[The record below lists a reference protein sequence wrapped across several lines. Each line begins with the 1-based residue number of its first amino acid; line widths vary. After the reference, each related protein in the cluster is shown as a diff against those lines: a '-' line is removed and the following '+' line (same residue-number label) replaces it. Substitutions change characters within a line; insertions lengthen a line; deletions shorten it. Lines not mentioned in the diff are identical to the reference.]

1 MGDYRAYHIG
11 RDGRIARKQDFVAK
25 DDEDAME
32 LAQQYLNGLDIEV
45 WTANRKVGLVK
56 AQP

>member
-11 RDGRIARKQDFVAK
+11 RDGRIVRRVDFVAK

-32 LAQQYLNGLDIEV
+32 LMKQQIDGLNIEL
-45 WTANRKVGLVK
+45 WSGKRKVGVLK
-56 AQP
+56 AQ